1 MKIVAHNL
9 SAMNA
14 QRQYRIVSDCKAKM
28 SENCHLVIELTGRRM
43 TRPGYPYLK
52 VWEGKSGVLPS
63 SSIRVKYESGGADEK
78 KYGVRYSL

>member
-14 QRQYRIVSDCKAKM
+14 QRKYRIVSDCKAKM

-52 VWEGKSGVLPS
+52 V
-63 SSIRVKYESGGADEK
+63 
-78 KYGVRYSL
+78 